1 VEDGPGFVS
10 SFRGFRLLKI
20 FKLFRSGD
28 LKILIDSITFTL
40 STIGDYVILLSL
52 FIYVFAL
59 LGMSFFAGKIKFNA
73 EDKYDP
79 NGTPPRTNFDELFWS
94 IITIF

>member
-1 VEDGPGFVS
+1 M
-10 SFRGFRLLKI
+10 KI

-28 LKILIDSITFTL
+28 LKILVDSITFTL

-59 LGMSFFAGKIKFNA
+59 LGMSFFAGRIKFDEN
-73 EDKYDP
+73 DVYDLE
-79 NGTPPRTNFDELFWS
+79 NGQAPRTNFDGLFWS
-94 IITIF
+94 VITIF

>member
-1 VEDGPGFVS
+1 MSDGPGFVS

-28 LKILIDSITFTL
+28 LKILVDSITFTL

-59 LGMSFFAGKIKFNA
+59 LGMSFFAGRIKFNA
-73 EDKYDP
+73 DD
-79 NGTPPRTNFDELFWS
+79 
-94 IITIF
+94 

>member
-1 VEDGPGFVS
+1 M
-10 SFRGFRLLKI
+10 KI

-28 LKILIDSITFTL
+28 LKILVDSITFTL

-59 LGMSFFAGKIKFNA
+59 LGMSFFAGRIKFDEN
-73 EDKYDP
+73 DVYDLE
-79 NGTPPRTNFDELFWS
+79 NGQAPRTNFDGLFWS

>member
-1 VEDGPGFVS
+1 
-10 SFRGFRLLKI
+10 LKI

-28 LKILIDSITFTL
+28 LKILVDSITFTL

-59 LGMSFFAGKIKFNA
+59 LGMSFFAGRIKFNA
-73 EDKYDP
+73 LDKYDEH
-79 NGTPPRTNFDELFWS
+79 GEAPRTNFDGLFWA

>member
-1 VEDGPGFVS
+1 M
-10 SFRGFRLLKI
+10 KI

-28 LKILIDSITFTL
+28 LKILVDSITFTL

-59 LGMSFFAGKIKFNA
+59 LGVSFFAGKIKFDAN
-73 EDKYDP
+73 D
-79 NGTPPRTNFDELFWS
+79 
-94 IITIF
+94 

>member
-1 VEDGPGFVS
+1 M
-10 SFRGFRLLKI
+10 KI

-28 LKILIDSITFTL
+28 LKILVDSITFTL

-59 LGMSFFAGKIKFNA
+59 LGMSFFAGKIKFDAN
-73 EDKYDP
+73 D
-79 NGTPPRTNFDELFWS
+79 
-94 IITIF
+94 

>member
-1 VEDGPGFVS
+1 M
-10 SFRGFRLLKI
+10 KI

-28 LKILIDSITFTL
+28 LKILVDSITFTL

-59 LGMSFFAGKIKFNA
+59 LGMSFFAGRIKFNA
-73 EDKYDP
+73 ADEYDKI
-79 NGTPPRTNFDELFWS
+79 NGVAPRTNFDELFWS

>member
-1 VEDGPGFVS
+1 
-10 SFRGFRLLKI
+10 LKI

-28 LKILIDSITFTL
+28 LKILVDSITFTL

-59 LGMSFFAGKIKFNA
+59 LGMSFFAGKIKFDAN
-73 EDKYDP
+73 D
-79 NGTPPRTNFDELFWS
+79 
-94 IITIF
+94 

>member
-1 VEDGPGFVS
+1 M
-10 SFRGFRLLKI
+10 KI

-28 LKILIDSITFTL
+28 LKILVDSITFTL

-59 LGMSFFAGKIKFNA
+59 LGMSFFAGKVRYLDGEFDLI
-73 EDKYDP
+73 
-79 NGTPPRTNFDELFWS
+79 NGKPPRANFDH
-94 IITIF
+94 I

>member
-1 VEDGPGFVS
+1 M
-10 SFRGFRLLKI
+10 KI

-28 LKILIDSITFTL
+28 LKILVDSITFTL

-59 LGMSFFAGKIKFNA
+59 LGMSFFAGRIKFNA
-73 EDKYDP
+73 DDQYDVVY
-79 NGTPPRTNFDELFWS
+79 GEAPRTNFDELFWS

>member
-1 VEDGPGFVS
+1 M
-10 SFRGFRLLKI
+10 KI

-28 LKILIDSITFTL
+28 LKILVDSITFTL

-59 LGMSFFAGKIKFNA
+59 LGMSFFAGKIKFDA
-73 EDKYDP
+73 SDKYCYSKE
-79 NGTPPRTNFDELFWS
+79 NTKLCHAPRTNFDGLFWS

>member
-1 VEDGPGFVS
+1 M
-10 SFRGFRLLKI
+10 KI

-28 LKILIDSITFTL
+28 LKILVDSITFTL

-59 LGMSFFAGKIKFNA
+59 LGMSFFAGRIKFNA
-73 EDKYDP
+73 AD
-79 NGTPPRTNFDELFWS
+79 
-94 IITIF
+94 